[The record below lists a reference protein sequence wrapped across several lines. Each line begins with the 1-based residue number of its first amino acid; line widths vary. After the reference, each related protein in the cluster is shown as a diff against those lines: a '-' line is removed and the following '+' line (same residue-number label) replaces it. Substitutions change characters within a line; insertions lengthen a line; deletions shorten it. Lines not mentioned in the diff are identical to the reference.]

1 MRMKIYL
8 NAKLIVFFLISLVKN
23 LIKIFLL
30 LVVERMSL
38 SVTYVRAEWCKVCKV
53 LLPEIQL
60 MCKKFAVPLEV
71 KDLEQMT
78 EEEQADITSLPCVT
92 VLENGMAKEVIK
104 EKKKERLEEILAAS
118 VKVGDMD
125 F

>member
-1 MRMKIYL
+1 
-8 NAKLIVFFLISLVKN
+8 
-23 LIKIFLL
+23 
-30 LVVERMSL
+30 MSL

-60 MCKKFAVPLEV
+60 MCKKFAVPLLV
-71 KDLEQMT
+71 LDLEEMSDD
-78 EEEQADITSLPCVT
+78 EQAEITSLPCVT
-92 VLENGMAKEVIK
+92 VLENGKPKEVIK

-118 VKVGDMD
+118 VIAGETE

>member
-1 MRMKIYL
+1 M
-8 NAKLIVFFLISLVKN
+8 
-23 LIKIFLL
+23 L
-30 LVVERMSL
+30 LVVARMSL

-60 MCKKFAVPLEV
+60 MCKKFAVPLAV
-71 KDLEQMT
+71 LDLEEMS
-78 EEEQADITSLPCVT
+78 EEEQADITSLRCLT
-92 VLENGMAKEVIK
+92 VLENGMPKEVIK

-118 VKVGDMD
+118 VIVGETE

>member
-1 MRMKIYL
+1 M
-8 NAKLIVFFLISLVKN
+8 
-23 LIKIFLL
+23 LL
-30 LVVERMSL
+30 LVARMSL

-60 MCKKFAVPLEV
+60 MCKKFAVPLQV
-71 KDLEQMT
+71 LDLEEMT

-118 VKVGDMD
+118 VKMGDMD

>member
-1 MRMKIYL
+1 
-8 NAKLIVFFLISLVKN
+8 
-23 LIKIFLL
+23 
-30 LVVERMSL
+30 MSL

-60 MCKKFAVPLEV
+60 MCKKFAVPLAV
-71 KDLEQMT
+71 LDLEEMS
-78 EEEQADITSLPCVT
+78 EEEQADITSLPCLT
-92 VLENGMAKEVIK
+92 VLENGMPKEVIK

-118 VKVGDMD
+118 VIVGETE

>member
-1 MRMKIYL
+1 ML
-8 NAKLIVFFLISLVKN
+8 LIVA
-23 LIKIFLL
+23 
-30 LVVERMSL
+30 RMSL

-60 MCKKFAVPLEV
+60 MCKKFAVPLTV
-71 KDLEQMT
+71 LDLEEMS
-78 EEEQADITSLPCVT
+78 EEEQAEITSLPCLT
-92 VLENGMAKEVIK
+92 VLENGKPKEVIK

-118 VKVGDMD
+118 VIVGETD

>member
-1 MRMKIYL
+1 ML
-8 NAKLIVFFLISLVKN
+8 PVLA
-23 LIKIFLL
+23 
-30 LVVERMSL
+30 RMSL

-71 KDLEQMT
+71 KDLEDMS
-78 EEEQADITSLPCVT
+78 EEEQAEITSLPCVT

-104 EKKKERLEEILAAS
+104 EKKKERLEEILVAS
-118 VKVGDMD
+118 VKIGDTD

>member
-1 MRMKIYL
+1 
-8 NAKLIVFFLISLVKN
+8 
-23 LIKIFLL
+23 
-30 LVVERMSL
+30 MSL

-60 MCKKFAVPLEV
+60 MCKKFAVPLAV
-71 KDLEQMT
+71 LDLEEMS
-78 EEEQADITSLPCVT
+78 EEEQAEITSLPCVT
-92 VLENGMAKEVIK
+92 VLENGMPKEVIK

-118 VKVGDMD
+118 VIVGETE